1 MQGTPLISPIFG
13 TAALKDTGL
22 VEGTVPIRIAGGA
35 LVGPMA
41 WSQIATTPTTLNGY
55 GITDGVR
62 SVGLSLPAQFTISD
76 SPVTGT
82 GTLTAVWASQTQSHV
97 LAAPINGNGTPA
109 FRALVATDIPTLNQN
124 TTGTAANVTGIVAI
138 ANGGTGATTDAT
150 ARTALGATTVG
161 SNLFTLANP
170 SDITFPRLNADNTVS
185 ALNASDFRTAI
196 GAGSI
201 ATQNS
206 NNVTITGGTI
216 AGITDL
222 AIADGGTGASTAE
235 NARTNLGA
243 APLASPTFTGTVTAS
258 GTTASTSTTTGALV
272 VTGGLGVGD
281 ALFAGGTATAGKFAP
296 TANTVAGN
304 GMYLP
309 AANTLAFSV
318 NGVEGMRLTPEGNLL
333 IGATTQGAAT
343 SGYVLGLQSGGTQTL
358 LSIALQGQTLDTG
371 GMVMGIST
379 SEARITVRENIPF
392 DIWTNNTA
400 RMRIA
405 ASGNVGIGTQSPAT
419 LLHVNGTIRYTN
431 RPAAGTI
438 TAIGF
443 DANGDLRSSSSSLRY
458 KHDVEE
464 LEKGLNEVM
473 QLRPVSFKF
482 NGEARTNMGFIA
494 EEVDELGLS
503 DVMLYNEEKQPEG
516 VIYANMVA
524 LLTKAIQEQQAQI
537 EDLKNEVNLL
547 KGT

>member
-41 WSQIATTPTTLNGY
+41 WSQITTTPTTLNGY

-97 LAAPINGNGTPA
+97 LAAPIDGNGTPA
-109 FRALVATDIPTLNQN
+109 FRALVATDIPALNQN

-206 NNVTITGGTI
+206 NNVTITGGSI
-216 AGITDL
+216 AGITNL

-243 APLASPTFTGTVTAS
+243 TTVGSNLFTLPNPSAITFPRLNADNSVS
-258 GTTASTSTTTGALV
+258 AL
-272 VTGGLGVGD
+272 
-281 ALFAGGTATAGKFAP
+281 
-296 TANTVAGN
+296 N
-304 GMYLP
+304 
-309 AANTLAFSV
+309 AADF
-318 NGVEGMRLTPEGNLL
+318 R
-333 IGATTQGAAT
+333 
-343 SGYVLGLQSGGTQTL
+343 
-358 LSIALQGQTLDTG
+358 
-371 GMVMGIST
+371 
-379 SEARITVRENIPF
+379 
-392 DIWTNNTA
+392 
-400 RMRIA
+400 
-405 ASGNVGIGTQSPAT
+405 
-419 LLHVNGTIRYTN
+419 
-431 RPAAGTI
+431 
-438 TAIGF
+438 TAIGAMANTAPVIITN
-443 DANGDLRSSSSSLRY
+443 ANGTAYRFASGLQICFGVGIAQDASTAIGGVAFSSIVQTWTYPAAFNSPPVCSGR
-458 KHDVEE
+458 VE
-464 LEKGLNEVM
+464 GTIVRWM
-473 QLRPVSFKF
+473 TFAPV
-482 NGEARTNMGFIA
+482 ETNTPYVQYRGGA
-494 EEVDELGLS
+494 EGD
-503 DVMLYNEEKQPEG
+503 
-516 VIYANMVA
+516 
-524 LLTKAIQEQQAQI
+524 LLTSKLLAI
-537 EDLKNEVNLL
+537 
-547 KGT
+547 GTYTP